1 VGTNYISGM
10 AEARLSDQILYT
22 DRLYQVP
29 A

>member
-1 VGTNYISGM
+1 M